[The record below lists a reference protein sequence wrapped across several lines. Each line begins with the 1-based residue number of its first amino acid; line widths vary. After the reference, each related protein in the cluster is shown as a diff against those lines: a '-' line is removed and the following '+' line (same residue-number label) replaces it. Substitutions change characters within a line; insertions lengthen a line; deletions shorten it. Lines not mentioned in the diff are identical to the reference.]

1 MKKSAVFFGI
11 SSLVWGIAVLGAIW
25 IFPKAWFFIL
35 AVGAALWGVWAAYF
49 KSVSYE
55 VRADN
60 LRISSGILFRK
71 ERVLPFGEIL
81 ITKRAAV
88 ADKTLFTVVYFSGG
102 RVVIFA
108 DLPLRQ

>member
-11 SSLVWGIAVLGAIW
+11 SSLVWVIAVLGAIW

-35 AVGAALWGVWAAYF
+35 VVGATLMGWWGAYF

-55 VRADN
+55 IKGDN
-60 LRISSGILFRK
+60 LRILSGILFRK
-71 ERVLPFGEIL
+71 ERVLPLREIL
-81 ITKRAAV
+81 MTKRTEAAG
-88 ADKTLFTVVYFSGG
+88 KTLFTVVYFSGG